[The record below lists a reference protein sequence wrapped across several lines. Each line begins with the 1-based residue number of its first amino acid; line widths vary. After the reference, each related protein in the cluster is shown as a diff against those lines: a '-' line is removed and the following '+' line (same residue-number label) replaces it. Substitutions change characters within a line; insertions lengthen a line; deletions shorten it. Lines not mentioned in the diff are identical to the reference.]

1 MARGSPFQ
9 RSKLSEQI
17 AQRLTD
23 QILDGS
29 LPPSRALP
37 SERELARQCGVS
49 VGVIRE
55 ALRSLAATGLLD
67 IRHGVGSFVNPRDR
81 WNTSTPIL
89 LLLMSEPSS
98 VLSVHEVRTVLE
110 VMSAERAAEMAGPE
124 DLRALN
130 DALTLM
136 AEHLDHPEENVAAD
150 LDFHLALARATHNPI
165 LLSVLQPLIEPMHE
179 CMLRGTHVPAAARHA
194 LEAHRAILDAVR
206 GHSPGR
212 ARGAMERH
220 LQTTRQELETL
231 ADQQLR
237 PGRWE
242 KAAPTVVWKVE

>member
-1 MARGSPFQ
+1 MAQGSPFQ

-17 AQRLTD
+17 AHRLTD

-29 LPPSRALP
+29 LPPLQCLP

-67 IRHGVGSFVNPRDR
+67 VRHGVGSFVNPRDR
-81 WNTSTPIL
+81 WNISTPIL
-89 LLLMSEPSS
+89 LLLMSEPNS
-98 VLSVHEVRTVLE
+98 VLSVHEVRAVLE
-110 VMSAERAAEMAGPE
+110 VMSVERAAEMAGPE
-124 DLRALN
+124 DLRAL
-130 DALTLM
+130 DTTLSRM
-136 AEHLDHPEENVAAD
+136 AEHLDHPEENVADD
-150 LDFHLALARATHNPI
+150 LEFHLALARAAHNPV
-165 LLSVLQPLIEPMHE
+165 LLSVLQPLIGPMRE

-194 LEAHRAILDAVR
+194 LEAHRLILDAVR
-206 GHSPGR
+206 AHSPER
-212 ARGAMERH
+212 AREAMERH

-231 ADQQLR
+231 VDQQLR

-242 KAAPTVVWKVE
+242 KPAPSVAWKVE